1 MLVTADW
8 TLNEL
13 ESSSTDIIQIRTG
26 KKMKN
31 TEKCIRYKGCRERA
45 NIQISRIPEGSEQKS
60 GAEAVSEEI
69 F

>member
-26 KKMKN
+26 KKN
-31 TEKCIRYKGCRERA
+31 E
-45 NIQISRIPEGSEQKS
+45 
-60 GAEAVSEEI
+60 
-69 F
+69 

>member
-26 KKMKN
+26 KKMNN
-31 TEKCIRYKGCRERA
+31 TEKCIRYKGCRERS
-45 NIQISRIPEGSEQKS
+45 NIQISRIPEGSE
-60 GAEAVSEEI
+60 
-69 F
+69 